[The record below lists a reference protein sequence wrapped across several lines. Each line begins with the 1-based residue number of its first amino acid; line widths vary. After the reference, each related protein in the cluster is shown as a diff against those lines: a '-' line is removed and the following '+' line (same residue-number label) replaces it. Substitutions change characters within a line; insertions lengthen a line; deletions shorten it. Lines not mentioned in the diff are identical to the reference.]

1 MNKLLDLEE
10 VVHESKR
17 REQQK
22 LELFETILDQCHSQ
36 IKRSNKENKIRHCKF
51 SIPVMIPGKP
61 PFDFEI
67 LTRYL
72 IYHLRDN
79 GLLAE
84 FLPHT
89 NQIYI
94 SWEDHDIDL
103 EKYEQR
109 KNRIRNVR
117 DPRLSPPERPFL
129 VSSPKSPSSHKKK
142 HSSEPSNVY
151 NDDSGPINREK
162 YKQAKRLQQ
171 EREQQFKENI
181 RQTQVPTKSYAEFMK
196 SF

>member
-22 LELFETILDQCHSQ
+22 LELFETILEQCHSQ
-36 IKRSNKENKIRHCKF
+36 IKRFNKENKIRHCKF

-61 PFDFEI
+61 PFDFEV

-72 IYHLRDN
+72 VYHLRDN
-79 GLLAE
+79 GLFVE
-84 FLPHT
+84 FIPCS

-94 SWEDHDIDL
+94 SWEDCDIDL

-109 KNRIRNVR
+109 KNRIRNIK
-117 DPRLSPPERPFL
+117 PPSVDTVIPIKRGGCGGG
-129 VSSPKSPSSHKKK
+129 SGSGSDHG
-142 HSSEPSNVY
+142 NVY
-151 NDDSGPINREK
+151 NDAAGPINREK
-162 YKQAKRLQQ
+162 YKQAKRLQL
-171 EREQQFKENI
+171 EREHHFKENVQ
-181 RQTQVPTKSYAEFMK
+181 RKKVQTKSFADFMK
-196 SF
+196 SSF